1 MLQEQ
6 SNIAIVC
13 NREKR
18 LIILKI
24 YLPLLKAKKKITLNF
39 KQDRVD
45 KLLLFAIKN
54 ENLDIIDK
62 LLNLAN
68 RKKITLNFKQD
79 QGDKSLLFAIENE
92 NLDIIYKLLDL
103 ANSKKITLNFEQGQG
118 DKVANDKP
126 YNAPKSL

>member
-1 MLQEQ
+1 M
-6 SNIAIVC
+6 
-13 NREKR
+13 
-18 LIILKI
+18 
-24 YLPLLKAKKKITLNF
+24 PLLKAKKKITLNF

-62 LLNLAN
+62 LL
-68 RKKITLNFKQD
+68 D
-79 QGDKSLLFAIENE
+79 GDKSLLFAIENE

-126 YNAPKSL
+126 YNASKSL